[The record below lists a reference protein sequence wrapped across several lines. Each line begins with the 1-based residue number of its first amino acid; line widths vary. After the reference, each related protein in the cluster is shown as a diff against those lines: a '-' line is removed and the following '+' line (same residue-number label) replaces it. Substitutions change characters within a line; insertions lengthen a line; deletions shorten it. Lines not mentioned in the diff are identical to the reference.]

1 MHKNSLEVYFRRDI
15 AMIKEVSKPK
25 VSVQK
30 PNVILLSLQKTQED
44 QLNVCS
50 QNLAN
55 AMHAGFKG
63 FIMSPK
69 EVVYKTKDGKRV
81 SYVKSEGM
89 TRDLTNGSLN
99 MTRNSLD
106 LGLAGSGYFMI
117 KTEKGIQYT
126 RNGRFSLDQSG
137 RLVTASGNAV
147 LNQGGSE
154 IFIPKDIKYFNV
166 AEDGTITIDGKESG
180 KIGVVEFK
188 DEQAMRLEGNSLLST
203 TEESTP
209 VKHTKVVQG
218 SFEESNVSVMDISIK
233 LINIMHR
240 FEEAQKMIQK
250 YDELQK
256 QTMNASAKNAT

>member
-1 MHKNSLEVYFRRDI
+1 
-15 AMIKEVSKPK
+15 
-25 VSVQK
+25 
-30 PNVILLSLQKTQED
+30 
-44 QLNVCS
+44 
-50 QNLAN
+50 
-55 AMHAGFKG
+55 MHAGFKG

-69 EVVYKTKDGKRV
+69 EVVYKTKDGKKV

-99 MTRNSLD
+99 MTRNPLD
-106 LGLAGSGYFMI
+106 LGLVGPGYFMI

-203 TEESTP
+203 NEESIP
-209 VKHTKVVQG
+209 AKHTKVIQG

>member
-1 MHKNSLEVYFRRDI
+1 
-15 AMIKEVSKPK
+15 MIKEVSKPK

-69 EVVYKTKDGKRV
+69 EVVYKTKDGKRI

-203 TEESTP
+203 TDESTP